1 MFTTLLSLPLFQG
14 LSYDDVTRIVEST
27 RLEFST
33 LQQGALLCRQDT
45 LCDAVHIVISGRLC
59 VRTLSAARNWTVEE
73 ELPAHSVVGLEVLYG
88 RRRTY
93 ASTYTAIE
101 ATRLLTIDKHTM
113 GSLFRFFEV
122 MQMSAFNMLTSEI
135 SRRDRLLWLPP
146 AVSLEERLVRF
157 MLFHVLRPA
166 GRKRFEISM
175 ALLGLYLGE
184 DQRRISRALHT
195 MAEKGL
201 LQLHRRVVEIPS
213 FETILKEW

>member
-33 LQQGALLCRQDT
+33 QPLGGELCKQDA
-45 LCDAVHIVISGRLC
+45 LCDAVHIVISGRLG
-59 VRTLSAARNWTVEE
+59 VRTLSADRTWAVEE
-73 ELPAHSVVGLEVLYG
+73 ELPSRSVVGLEVLYG

-93 ASTYTAIE
+93 ASTCSALE
-101 ATRLLTIDKHTM
+101 PTRILTIDKHTM

-135 SRRDRLLWLPP
+135 AQRDRLLWLPP
-146 AVSLEERLVRF
+146 VVTLEERLTRF
-157 MLFHVLRPA
+157 MQCHVLRPA

-175 ALLGLYLGE
+175 ALLGSYLGE
-184 DQRRISRALHT
+184 DQRRISKALHS
-195 MAEKGL
+195 MADGGL
-201 LQLHRRVVEIPS
+201 LKLQRRAVEIPT
-213 FETILKEW
+213 FEKLLNN